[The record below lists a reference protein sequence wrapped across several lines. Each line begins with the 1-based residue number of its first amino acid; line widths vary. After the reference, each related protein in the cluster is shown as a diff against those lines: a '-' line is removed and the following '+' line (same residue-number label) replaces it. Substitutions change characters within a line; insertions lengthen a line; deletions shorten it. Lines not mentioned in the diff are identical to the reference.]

1 VPTAQP
7 ECFEPQRPK
16 LLLYSSTS
24 TELPDD
30 QYSLPELAGAMFD
43 STVLAGDAIRVVAD
57 TWCRHAI
64 DGLHRAGRVV
74 RPLRDAA
81 ERTRAA
87 ARAAAALEE
96 GDAEERL
103 TTSFVSSTDSDAGS
117 GSTADS
123 DSEP

>member
-1 VPTAQP
+1 VDVQRERDLTGMPTELP
-7 ECFEPQRPK
+7 
-16 LLLYSSTS
+16 
-24 TELPDD
+24 ELPDD
-30 QYSLPELAGAMFD
+30 QYSLPELVGAMFD

-57 TWCRHAI
+57 TWCRHAL
-64 DGLHRAGRVV
+64 DVLHRAGRVV

-96 GDAEERL
+96 GNAVERL